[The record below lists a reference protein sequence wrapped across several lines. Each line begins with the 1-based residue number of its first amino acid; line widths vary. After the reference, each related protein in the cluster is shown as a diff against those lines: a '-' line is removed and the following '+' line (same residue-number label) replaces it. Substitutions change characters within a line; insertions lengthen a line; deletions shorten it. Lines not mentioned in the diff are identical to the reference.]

1 MSDNKIKHLEFV
13 HNTINRMSTN
23 SFIIKGWL
31 ITLVSALFLFGKN
44 DINDKFIIISL
55 ISTIAF
61 WYLNSLF
68 LRQERKFR
76 ALYDEVRQKDSEHID
91 FSMDTS
97 QYDKKEFSVED
108 CLFSNTI
115 WPLYAAVLSIQ
126 IIIIL
131 VL

>member
-1 MSDNKIKHLEFV
+1 MTDNKIKHLEFIQ
-13 HNTINRMSTN
+13 NTINRMSTN

-44 DINDKFIIISL
+44 DINEKFIIISL

-61 WYLNSLF
+61 WYINTLF

-76 ALYDEVRQKDSEHID
+76 ALYNEVRKKDNIHID
-91 FSMDTS
+91 FSMDTG
-97 QYDKKEFSVED
+97 QYEKEEFSVAD

-115 WPLYAAVLSIQ
+115 WPLYLAVLLIQ
-126 IIIIL
+126 IIIIF